1 MTSAL
6 VSRRPPYRSIAS
18 WVALPAAAGA
28 LLAACIELP
37 DFPDGNV
44 VVEPRPLAIVADP
57 PEARPGQS
65 VQLSLL
71 LSHAID
77 TSELQWRVCGEYF
90 SFGGGNQYGDGERGE
105 GCGAEDPAF
114 ASGERAE
121 LPGLLSTA
129 LFANLDLAREVLG
142 STLPEGTI
150 DLVRTRVGLPVL
162 VEARLVHG
170 RRTLRAT
177 KRVLVSERADGNENP
192 PPPRFTLGGE
202 LVIGVDDPDLP
213 FTCAGASGRTPVVEA
228 NSDVELAPVV
238 EGSDAGDPGADGED
252 EGDEPWLERY
262 QVIDARGDLQDR
274 EETAFYSWYVS
285 AGEIDPGTTK
295 APDRIATWR
304 TPKEAGDHRVW
315 LIVRDGHG
323 GTSAC
328 VADVHVS
335 TTKSG
340 DE

>member
-1 MTSAL
+1 MTATWAMA
-6 VSRRPPYRSIAS
+6 RPPYRLSALSVAAS
-18 WVALPAAAGA
+18 A

-57 PEARPGQS
+57 PEARPGEA
-65 VQLSLL
+65 VQLSLM
-71 LSHAID
+71 LSHPID
-77 TSELQWRVCGEYF
+77 TTGVRWRVCGEYF
-90 SFGGGNQYGDGERGE
+90 SFGGGNQYGDGESGE
-105 GCGAEDPAF
+105 GCGADDPSF

-121 LPGLLSTA
+121 LPGLLSAA

-162 VEARLVHG
+162 VEARLEHEG
-170 RRTLRAT
+170 RTLRAT
-177 KRVLVSERADGNENP
+177 KRVLVSERTDGNDNP
-192 PPPRFTLGGE
+192 PAPRFTLGGE
-202 LVIGVDDPDLP
+202 LVIAVDDPAQP
-213 FTCAGASGRTPVVEA
+213 FTCAAASGRALIVEA
-228 NSDVELAPVV
+228 NSDVELEPNI
-238 EGSDAGDPGADGED
+238 EGDRKDEDGER
-252 EGDEPWLERY
+252 EEPWLERY
-262 QVIDARGDLQDR
+262 QIIDARGDLQNR

-295 APDRIATWR
+295 SPDRTATWR
-304 TPKEAGDHRVW
+304 TPKEEGAHRLW

-328 VADVHVS
+328 VTEVGVKTMKAD
-335 TTKSG
+335 

>member
-1 MTSAL
+1 MTRGS
-6 VSRRPPYRSIAS
+6 VSGRPPYRLIAPRL
-18 WVALPAAAGA
+18 ALLAAASA

-121 LPGLLSTA
+121 LPGLLSAA

-162 VEARLVHG
+162 VEARLTDG

-192 PPPRFTLGGE
+192 PSPRFNLAGE

-213 FTCAGASGRTPVVEA
+213 FTCAGASGRTPIVPP
-228 NSDVELAPVV
+228 NTDVELAPVV
-238 EGSDAGDPGADGED
+238 EGSDAGDAGIDGDGADE
-252 EGDEPWLERY
+252 EPWLQRY
-262 QVIDARGDLQDR
+262 QIIDARGDLQDR
-274 EETAFYSWYVS
+274 KETAFYSWYVS
-285 AGEIDPGTTK
+285 AGAIDPGTTK
-295 APDRIATWR
+295 APERNATWR
-304 TPKEAGDHRVW
+304 TPKEAGEQRIW

-328 VADVHVS
+328 VTEVRVR
-335 TTKSG
+335 
-340 DE
+340 EE